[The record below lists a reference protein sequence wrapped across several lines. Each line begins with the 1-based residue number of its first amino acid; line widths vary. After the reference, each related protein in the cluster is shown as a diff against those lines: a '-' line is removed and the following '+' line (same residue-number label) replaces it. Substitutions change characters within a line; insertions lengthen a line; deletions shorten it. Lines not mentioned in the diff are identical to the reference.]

1 MFKRLTS
8 AFQRSPKNLG
18 NNNNGSNKSSNKP
31 NNKSK
36 NNKSKNNNTKKS
48 KKRKTRKNS
57 VLYFNSKTQKYRPI
71 SKNKVF
77 NKDEFQELYGD
88 NQPRFKKVLT
98 ANVVVMY
105 DVDAPNGEGER
116 KNKTYV
122 HFLEVDDKP
131 VIKYESPNPYKG
143 VHNYYSV
150 SIRCDDDET
159 LNKLLE
165 LNPNDRKPDMLQKL
179 HKDRKLGKFEIKGA
193 NLMRISNFKI
203 SAETNKNNKNNKGRN
218 NNGLKSTRNTSAT
231 NTNSNNMNQ
240 TSSNSSNA

>member
-18 NNNNGSNKSSNKP
+18 NNNNR
-31 NNKSK
+31 SK
-36 NNKSKNNNTKKS
+36 NNKSKNNKNSNNKNRKS

-57 VLYFNSKTQKYRPI
+57 VLYLNSKTQKYRPI

-122 HFLEVDDKP
+122 HFLEVDDKT

-203 SAETNKNNKNNKGRN
+203 SAETNKNNKGRNNKGIE
-218 NNGLKSTRNTSAT
+218 STRNTSA
-231 NTNSNNMNQ
+231 NTSSNNMNQ
-240 TSSNSSNA
+240 TTSNSSNA

>member
-1 MFKRLTS
+1 
-8 AFQRSPKNLG
+8 
-18 NNNNGSNKSSNKP
+18 
-31 NNKSK
+31 
-36 NNKSKNNNTKKS
+36 
-48 KKRKTRKNS
+48 
-57 VLYFNSKTQKYRPI
+57 
-71 SKNKVF
+71 
-77 NKDEFQELYGD
+77 
-88 NQPRFKKVLT
+88 
-98 ANVVVMY
+98 MY

-122 HFLEVDDKP
+122 HFLEVDDKT

-203 SAETNKNNKNNKGRN
+203 SAETNKNNKGSN
-218 NNGLKSTRNTSAT
+218 NNGVKSTRNTS
-231 NTNSNNMNQ
+231 SNNMNQ